1 MCADRIRAGG
11 RSVAIVDWTQLVED
25 YLDNI
30 GVSFE
35 AFCNEMSG
43 GWLFG
48 YIDALQTAGVRA
60 VLMCV
65 SARVTQTERFTHK
78 ATGATIC
85 VLPAPKLYRL
95 FRRRVLD
102 PYTQWSRL
110 APYLATPILAL
121 ARELRRQQCRAILC
135 QDYEHGRFDVCVL
148 VAKLMRLPV
157 FATFQGGD
165 TAGPFPRAFAM
176 RACDGLIVATR
187 AEAARVM
194 ARYRLPEAKLARVFN
209 PVPSEEWWR
218 RGNPAWASEA
228 RAALG
233 IPDGARVVAWH
244 GRVDYHRKGLDVLLD
259 AWDRICRDDL
269 RLLLIGAGNESSAL
283 RERIARSRGV
293 IWVDEYLNDRDVI
306 RRHLSAADVYAF
318 PSRHEGFPVA
328 PLEAMALQLPI
339 VATDAVPDLLDDDT
353 GLLVARGDA
362 VALANALA
370 RLLDDDALARILG
383 QRARHRIE
391 THFSPA
397 VVGAQLRAFMRLT

>member
-1 MCADRIRAGG
+1 
-11 RSVAIVDWTQLVED
+11 VAIVDWTQLVED

-48 YIDALQTAGVRA
+48 YIDVLQTAGARA

-65 SARVTQTERFTHK
+65 SARVTKTERFMHK
-78 ATGATIC
+78 PTGATIC
-85 VLPAPKLYRL
+85 LLPAPRLYRI
-95 FRRRVLD
+95 FRRRVPD
-102 PYTQWSRL
+102 PYTRWSRL
-110 APYLATPILAL
+110 APYLSTPVLSL
-121 ARELRRQQCRAILC
+121 ARELRRQQCGAILC

-148 VAKLMRLPV
+148 LAKLMRLPV

-165 TAGPFPRAFAM
+165 TPGPFPRALAM
-176 RACDGLIVATR
+176 RACDGVIIATR

-194 ARYRLPEAKLARVFN
+194 ARYRLPESKVARVFN
-209 PVPSEEWWR
+209 PLCTSEWCAVDR
-218 RGNPAWASEA
+218 DAA

-233 IPDGARVVAWH
+233 IPEDARVVAWH

-259 AWDRICRDDL
+259 AWDRIRRADR
-269 RLLLIGAGNESSAL
+269 RLLLIGAGNESAEL
-283 RERIARSRGV
+283 RSRIERSRGV
-293 IWVDEYLNDRDVI
+293 IWADQYLNDRDAL
-306 RRHLSAADVYAF
+306 RRQLSAADVYAF

-328 PLEAMALQLPI
+328 PLEAMALQLPV
-339 VATDAVPDLLDDDT
+339 VATDAVPDLLDGDN
-353 GLLVARGDA
+353 GLLVPRGDA
-362 VALANALA
+362 AALANALA
-370 RLLDDDALARILG
+370 RLLDDDTLARTLG

-397 VVGAQLRAFMRLT
+397 AVGAQLRDFMRLA